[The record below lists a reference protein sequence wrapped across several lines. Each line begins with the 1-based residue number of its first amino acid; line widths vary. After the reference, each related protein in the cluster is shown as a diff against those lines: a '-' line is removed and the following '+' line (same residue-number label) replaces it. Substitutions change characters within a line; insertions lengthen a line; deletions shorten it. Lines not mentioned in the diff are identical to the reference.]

1 MKHTHKVTA
10 LLLTLFILTQ
20 FIGIFVAYKY
30 SPETFSFTDD
40 NGNTINKTTYNL
52 PYGLEPPEKAG
63 PASTAISIIVAII
76 LAAFL
81 MLVLM
86 KYKAEIL
93 LRLWFFVVVSL
104 AIAVTLNSFF
114 LNIPYA
120 AYVSF
125 GLAII
130 LAFFKIFKRQII
142 VHNLTELFI
151 YPGIAVLIIP
161 LLSIGSIVLLLI
173 LISIYDMYAV
183 WHAGFMQK
191 MAKYQMQKLKV
202 FTGFFI
208 PYVRKQ
214 DKELMQ
220 QQKVSKLSEKGK
232 STKQKR
238 VKVSVAILGGGDV
251 VFPIIT
257 AGVALHTLGFLAA
270 FLVVFGAA
278 AALLGLFYLSEKGK
292 FYPAMPFITA
302 GCFIALAIAYLIY

>member
-30 SPETFSFTDD
+30 SPENFSFTDE
-40 NGNTINKTTYNL
+40 NGNIVNKTTYNL
-52 PYGLEPPEKAG
+52 PYGLEPPEKVG

-76 LAAFL
+76 FAAFL

-86 KYKAEIL
+86 KYRAEIL

-114 LNIPYA
+114 LKIPYA
-120 AYVSF
+120 VYISF
-125 GLAII
+125 GLAVI

-142 VHNLTELFI
+142 IHNLTELFI

-202 FTGFFI
+202 FTGFFV
-208 PYVRKQ
+208 PYVRKEE
-214 DKELMQ
+214 KELMR
-220 QQKVSKLSEKGK
+220 QQKVSRLSEKDK
-232 STKQKR
+232 KIKQKK

-257 AGVALHTLGFLAA
+257 AGVALHALGFIAA

-302 GCFIALAIAYLIY
+302 GCFVALAIAYLIY

>member
-1 MKHTHKVTA
+1 MKHTYKVTV
-10 LLLTLFILTQ
+10 LLLSLFLLTQ
-20 FIGIFVAYKY
+20 LIGMFVAYKY
-30 SPETFSFTDD
+30 SPENISFIDD
-40 NGNTINKTTYNL
+40 QGNLVNKTVYNL
-52 PYGLEPPEKAG
+52 PYGLEPPEEVS
-63 PASTAISIIVAII
+63 PTSTAISIIFAII
-76 LAAFL
+76 FAAFL

-93 LRLWFFVVVSL
+93 LRIWFFVVVAL
-104 AIAVTLNSFF
+104 AIAVTFNAF
-114 LNIPYA
+114 LSNFPHAQIISIGA
-120 AYVSF
+120 A
-125 GLAII
+125 LL

-151 YPGIAVLIIP
+151 YPGIAALFIP
-161 LLSIGSIVLLLI
+161 LLSIWSIVLLLI

-202 FTGFFI
+202 FTGFFV
-208 PYVRKQ
+208 PYIRKQ
-214 DKELMQ
+214 DKDLMR
-220 QQKVSKLSEKGK
+220 QQKISKSEKTKGK
-232 STKQKR
+232 KQKR
-238 VKVSVAILGGGDV
+238 IKVSVAILGGGDV

-257 AGVALHTLGFLAA
+257 AGVALHALGFLAA
-270 FLVVFGAA
+270 FLVAIGAT